1 MLQLRMLVHLLLP
14 CVLLPQLLLS
24 LPLPDPKAEARA
36 HTGLIALDSAY
47 VLPLLL
53 AGAAFAKVRG
63 STIQIKLNIFRAT
76 YLGT

>member
-1 MLQLRMLVHLLLP
+1 MYEFIHGTYEFIHCNEMPIV
-14 CVLLPQLLLS
+14 

-63 STIQIKLNIFRAT
+63 LTIQI
-76 YLGT
+76 